1 MSEKPPFTLKG
12 WRCFARY
19 EDTADSLAEA
29 ILLAR
34 WALDDNS
41 WMVCEIIDAD
51 GEVIMTRDDIVY
63 RAQALTNEEAYGP

>member
-12 WRCFARY
+12 WRYFSPH

-34 WALDDNS
+34 WALDDNT
-41 WMVCEIIDAD
+41 WAVCEIIDAD
-51 GEVIMTRDDIVY
+51 GEVVMTRNDIVN
-63 RAQALTNEEAYGP
+63 RANALTEEEAYGP